1 MPDTDTG
8 ERVTRVVGL
17 PSRDGVHR
25 HSSGAYVAVIDGSA
39 TLGLGGREPV
49 VLKAGDGEDPTVED
63 A

>member
-1 MPDTDTG
+1 
-8 ERVTRVVGL
+8 
-17 PSRDGVHR
+17 
-25 HSSGAYVAVIDGSA
+25 VAVIDGSA